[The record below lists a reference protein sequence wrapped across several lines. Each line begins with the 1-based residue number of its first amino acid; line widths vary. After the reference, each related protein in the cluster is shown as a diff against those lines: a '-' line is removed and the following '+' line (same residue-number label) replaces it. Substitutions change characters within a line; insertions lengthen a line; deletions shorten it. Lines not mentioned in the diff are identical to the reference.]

1 MHYAGDLSSSMPVGK
16 RFTEQQETIYNIHLE
31 SFQAAVSMLKP
42 GVPFREAHIAAA
54 TKIAEGM
61 KALGLMKGDP
71 AEAAETGAY
80 ALFFPCG
87 LGHMVGLDVHNMENL
102 GEQYVG
108 YADDQVKSKQ
118 FGFKSL
124 RLARPLEAG
133 FVFTVEPGIYFI
145 PELIDKWQAEHQFE
159 DFICY
164 DRLGPWRSFTGLRN
178 ELNYVMT
185 KDGARLLGTIKKPMS
200 LEEVYAAKSS
210 SI

>member
-1 MHYAGDLSSSMPVGK
+1 
-16 RFTEQQETIYNIHLE
+16 
-31 SFQAAVSMLKP
+31 
-42 GVPFREAHIAAA
+42 VPFREAHIAAA

-61 KALGLMKGDP
+61 KDLGLMKGDP

-87 LGHMVGLDVHNMENL
+87 LGHMMGLDVHDMENL

-108 YADDQVKSKQ
+108 YAAGEAKSRQ

-124 RLARPLEAG
+124 RFARPLEPG

-145 PELIDKWQAEHQFE
+145 PELIDKWHAEHQFE

-164 DRLGPWRSFTGLRN
+164 DKLAPWRDFTGLRN

-185 KDGARLLGTIKKPMS
+185 TDGARSLGTIKKPMS
-200 LEEVYAAKSS
+200 LEEVYAAKEL
-210 SI
+210 